1 MVSIKDIAAKCGVSV
16 ATVSKALNNHKDI
29 SEATKDFIT
38 LTAKEMGYL
47 PNSFA
52 RALKTNR
59 TYNLGVLFA
68 DDARNG
74 LTHDYFAR
82 VLNSFKEEAERNGY
96 DITFINNHI
105 GREHMSYYEHAKYR
119 GVDGIV
125 IACINFYDPDVIEL
139 IQSDIPV
146 VTIDHVFDN
155 RTSIISDNIKGMH
168 DLVSYIYKMGHRKI
182 AYIHGADSSVTK
194 NRVGSFYK
202 TINELGLNLPNY
214 YVLPGIYRDPDSTAE
229 LTKKLLNLKDRPT
242 CILFPDD
249 FSCIGGINVIEQY
262 GLKIPDDISIAGYDG
277 ILLSRFLEPKLTTV
291 RQDTETIG
299 RKAAEKLIN
308 IIENPKA
315 FIIERVV
322 VEGKIL
328 IGNSVKN
335 LN

>member
-1 MVSIKDIAAKCGVSV
+1 MVSLKDIATRCGVSV

-29 SEATKDFIT
+29 SEATKELINK
-38 LTAKEMGYL
+38 TAKEMGYF
-47 PNSFA
+47 PNPFA

-68 DDARNG
+68 DDAKSG
-74 LTHDYFAR
+74 FAHDFFAG
-82 VLNSFKEEAERNGY
+82 VLNGFKEEAERNGY
-96 DITFINNHI
+96 DLTFINKHI
-105 GREHMSYYEHAKYR
+105 GKQHMSYYEHAKYR

-125 IACINFYDPDVIEL
+125 IACTNFNDPDVVEL
-139 IQSDIPV
+139 IHSDIPV

-155 RTSIISDNIKGMH
+155 RISVISDNIKGMH
-168 DLVSYIYKMGHRKI
+168 DLVTYVYQMGHQKI
-182 AYIHGADSSVTK
+182 AYIHGADSSVTR

-202 TINELGLNLPNY
+202 TTGELGLNIPNS
-214 YVLPGIYRDPDSTAE
+214 YVLPGIYRDPDTTAK
-229 LTKKLLNLKDRPT
+229 LTRQLLNLKDRPT

-277 ILLSRFLEPKLTTV
+277 ILLSQFLNPKLTTI
-291 RQDTETIG
+291 RQDTETMG
-299 RKAAEKLIN
+299 KKAAEKLID

-315 FIIERVV
+315 TVIERVV
-322 VEGKIL
+322 VEGRIL
-328 IGNSVKN
+328 EGNSVKK